1 MSPRLLAALGLTAAF
16 LVGCDS
22 VIEPGTGALAGS
34 GSAPATTESTEPSG
48 STDPTETSTETT
60 ETTESTQTSTGGQPT
75 ESSDPEQLVAAEAV
89 GATFELAVNVGTLEV
104 AYGLLCSPDRAEV
117 TLEDFSSDAPEPG
130 TFSLEI
136 LEEVGPGVF
145 RAEAAFAGD
154 VGDVFLRPE
163 DGSYCL
169 SQNA

>member
-22 VIEPGTGALAGS
+22 VVEPGTGALAGS
-34 GSAPATTESTEPSG
+34 GSAPATTESTEPTG
-48 STDPTETSTETT
+48 STEPTETSTETT
-60 ETTESTQTSTGGQPT
+60 DSTQTSTGGQPT
-75 ESSDPEQLVAAEAV
+75 VSSDPEQLVAAEAV

-104 AYGLLCSPDRAEV
+104 AYGLLCSADRAEV

-130 TFSLEI
+130 TLSLEI

-145 RAEAAFAGD
+145 RAEAAFDGD

-169 SQNA
+169 GQNA